1 SGALHRLVPSSGAR
15 LQSVLDQFK
24 GATSALVSRDHCFA
38 AANARRP
45 SLKLGSTRTW
55 PTEQDH
61 SLRCGR
67 CSLSL
72 FWMSEEI
79 NEPRPW
85 KMAAPHIGRVGKA
98 FGRAHEGPAF
108 PDKFAVAVPGALPSS
123 IASICQRQDFNRA
136 RWSEPFAAH
145 PGSTRCS
152 WCATFLG

>member
-1 SGALHRLVPSSGAR
+1 MARRIRRSGCIIVGLVLSDVLLSHKEVDTEHSSLVRQGSGALHRLVPSSGAR

-38 AANARRP
+38 AANARLP

-72 FWMSEEI
+72 FW
-79 NEPRPW
+79 
-85 KMAAPHIGRVGKA
+85 
-98 FGRAHEGPAF
+98 
-108 PDKFAVAVPGALPSS
+108 
-123 IASICQRQDFNRA
+123 
-136 RWSEPFAAH
+136 
-145 PGSTRCS
+145 
-152 WCATFLG
+152 